1 VPRFINSHK
10 RGAIEWVSAPDVKKR
25 VSFLADTLD
34 IDWIRKSRIFCFR
47 STDAKTRAYARIWG
61 FSRIWQKA
69 LREQPAYVIEVV
81 SEKYDSLPAFEQD
94 KVLLHE
100 MTHIPRNFSGSLI
113 PHIRRGERN
122 FEDKVRTLI
131 ALYNRR
137 R

>member
-1 VPRFINSHK
+1 M
-10 RGAIEWVSAPDVKKR
+10 
-25 VSFLADTLD
+25 ADTLD